1 MGYPISPTH
10 AMKPHEWG
18 TQIHI
23 PSGAKAR
30 TYLRNENKYGDSG
43 CARMTSENLINDE
56 QKSKG

>member
-1 MGYPISPTH
+1 
-10 AMKPHEWG
+10 MKPHEWG